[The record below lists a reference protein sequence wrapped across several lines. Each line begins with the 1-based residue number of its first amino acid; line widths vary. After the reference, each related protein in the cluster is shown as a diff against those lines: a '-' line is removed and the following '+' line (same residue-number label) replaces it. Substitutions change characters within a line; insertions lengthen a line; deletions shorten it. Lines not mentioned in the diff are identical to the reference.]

1 MFTDSL
7 QESKAYNRSLRKTI
21 VKFII
26 SRIFRNKLIEN
37 KEQESPEF
45 HFEINFDT
53 VKEFDGYFVN
63 KNVHR

>member
-7 QESKAYNRSLRKTI
+7 QESKAYNTSLRKTV

-26 SRIFRNKLIEN
+26 AIILKNKFIEN
-37 KEQESPEF
+37 NEQECPEI
-45 HFEINFDT
+45 HYENNFDT
-53 VKEFDGYFVN
+53 MKKLDGYFVN